1 MLKSWIKVNSFGGAD
16 SVTGS
21 CHMITAEIDGYE
33 YKYLVDCGM
42 FQGRIARKNPEF
54 NFNLRSHACEINAIL
69 LTHAHID
76 HIGRIPAMYRWGY
89 RNPIYATK
97 PVIELSSIM
106 LEDSAKI
113 QLNEYSGLVK
123 KELSKKYR
131 GEEYKE
137 VELLY
142 ELSDAINVMDQFV
155 PVERE
160 TETVISEFLT
170 ATFYD
175 VGHGLGSS
183 AIKLCFNN
191 GEETCTLLFSGDLG
205 NTSNP
210 ILKKVDFPYLTDID
224 AVFVETTYAG
234 RFHGSTEENWWV
246 IREEIAKTLLNGG
259 KVIMPAF
266 AVGRTQELLYLFYN
280 DMISNDDC
288 VSAIFRNTKFYVDSM
303 LSVAA
308 TRIFKKFPEELN
320 EEIQG
325 MANNGKSPFVF
336 PNLTLVELKEKSIEL
351 ENSNEPCIIISAAG
365 MCDAGRVIFHLKS
378 AVENPKNAIILTGYQ
393 GEGTLGRRLLDG
405 EKTVKIL
412 KKLCKVKA
420 KIFSI
425 NTLSAHADQNGILDW
440 LRNIEPGY
448 ELFLVHGEPEN
459 QAKFKK
465 LLENAYGFNVVNC
478 LATELQEEPLNKIP
492 NSHKK
497 KKHSEIGKKK
507 KVTMLEEQLHDTE
520 EVEGYEKI
528 RNKISKEINETK
540 MRKGKK

>member
-1 MLKSWIKVNSFGGAD
+1 MLKSWIKVKSFGGAD

-33 YKYLVDCGM
+33 YNYLVDCGM
-42 FQGRIARKNPEF
+42 FQGRIARKNPEM
-54 NFNLRSHACEINAIL
+54 NFNLRPYACDINAIL
-69 LTHAHID
+69 VTHAHID

-89 RNPIYATK
+89 RNPIYATE

-113 QLNEYSGLVK
+113 QLSEYSALVK

-142 ELSDAINVMDQFV
+142 ELADAVNVMDQFV
-155 PVERE
+155 PVKRE
-160 TETVISEFLT
+160 TAIQISDCLT

-210 ILKKVDFPYLTDID
+210 ILKKVDFPYLCDID

-234 RFHGSTEENWWV
+234 RFHGSTEENWGV
-246 IREEIAKTLLNGG
+246 IREEIAKTIVNGG

-266 AVGRTQELLYLFYN
+266 AVGRTQELLYLFYKDIN
-280 DMISNDDC
+280 STDDC
-288 VSAIFRNTKFYVDSM
+288 VSTVLKNTDFYVDSM
-303 LSVAA
+303 LAVSA
-308 TRIFKKFPEELN
+308 TKIFKKFPDELN
-320 EEIQG
+320 EEIQE
-325 MANNGKSPFVF
+325 MANENKSPFVF
-336 PNLTLVELKEKSIEL
+336 PNLQLVELKEKSIEL
-351 ENSNEPCIIISAAG
+351 ESSDDPSIIISAAG

-378 AVENPKNAIILTGYQ
+378 AIENPKNTIILTGYQ
-393 GEGTLGRRLLDG
+393 GEGTLGRKLIDG
-405 EKTVKIL
+405 EKTVKIF
-412 KKLCKVKA
+412 KKPCKVNA
-420 KIFSI
+420 KVLSI
-425 NTLSAHADQNGILDW
+425 NTLSAHADQNGIIDW
-440 LRNIEPGY
+440 LHNIEPGY
-448 ELFLVHGEPEN
+448 ELFLIHGEPEK
-459 QAKFKK
+459 QIDFKK
-465 LLENAYGFNVVNC
+465 MLEDVFGIPVVNC
-478 LATELQEEPLNKIP
+478 LSVETVNEAIIGKLN
-492 NSHKK
+492 SDKK
-497 KKHSEIGKKK
+497 GKKNEISKKK
-507 KVTMLEEQLHDTE
+507 KVTLLENQLYDTE
-520 EVEGYEKI
+520 WCEGCERV
-528 RNKISKEINETK
+528 RNRISKEINETK

>member
-69 LTHAHID
+69 VTHAHID

-113 QLNEYSGLVK
+113 QLNEYSRLVK

-160 TETVISEFLT
+160 TEIVISEFLT

-191 GEETCTLLFSGDLG
+191 CEETCTLLFSGDLG

-210 ILKKVDFPYLTDID
+210 ILKKVAFPYLSDID

-234 RFHGSTEENWWV
+234 RFHGSTEENWGV
-246 IREEIAKTLLNGG
+246 IRDEITKTLLNGG
-259 KVIMPAF
+259 RVIIPAF

-280 DMISNDDC
+280 DMISNGDC

-320 EEIQG
+320 EEIQEI
-325 MANNGKSPFVF
+325 ANNGKSPFVF

-478 LATELQEEPLNKIP
+478 LTTELQEEPLNKIP

>member
-76 HIGRIPAMYRWGY
+76 HIGRVPAMYRWGY

-160 TETVISEFLT
+160 TETMISEFLT

-210 ILKKVDFPYLTDID
+210 ILKEVDFPYLTDID

-234 RFHGSTEENWWV
+234 RFHGSTEENWGI
-246 IREEIAKTLLNGG
+246 IRDEIAKTLLNGG

-280 DMISNDDC
+280 DMISNNDC
-288 VSAIFRNTKFYVDSM
+288 VSTIFKKTKFYVDSM
-303 LSVAA
+303 LAVAA

-325 MANNGKSPFVF
+325 MASNGKSPFVF
-336 PNLTLVELKEKSIEL
+336 PNLSLVELKEKSVEL
-351 ENSNEPCIIISAAG
+351 ESSKKPCIIISAAG

-405 EKTVKIL
+405 EKKVKIL
-412 KKLCKVKA
+412 KKLCDVKA
-420 KIFSI
+420 KVFSI
-425 NTLSAHADQNGILDW
+425 NTLSAHADQNGILAW

-448 ELFLVHGEPEN
+448 ELFLVHGEPEK
-459 QAKFKK
+459 QAEFKK
-465 LLENAYGFNVVNC
+465 LLENAYGFSFVTC
-478 LATELQEEPLNKIP
+478 LTREHQNELMHEGSDLDKKGKKNKI
-492 NSHKK
+492 SQKK
-497 KKHSEIGKKK
+497 KIM
-507 KVTMLEEQLHDTE
+507 VLEKQLDVIE
-520 EVEGYEKI
+520 DLDDCKKI